1 MGARRVIVSDVSLR
15 QGINQLYLYKYIN
28 QTTFFI
34 VDKYLADQR
43 YHHFFHVLA
52 NQGYRF
58 KGILNSF
65 IKNPDDNFNISV
77 SSNRVIQ
84 EQPKSNCKSIW

>member
-34 VDKYLADQR
+34 VDKYLADER
-43 YHHFFHVLA
+43 YHYFFHVLA
-52 NQGYRF
+52 NQGYKF
-58 KGILNSF
+58 KGINNRF
-65 IKNPDDNFNISV
+65 IKDPNDRFNISV
-77 SSNRVIQ
+77 SKNRVVH
-84 EQPKSNCKSIW
+84 EQPKSSCKSIW